1 LLPAVAV
8 ALTSGAVGYSLLKV
22 AVVFGVV
29 QTLEGT
35 VISPRIVGGSVGLHP
50 VWVVLALSAGGFY
63 LGFVGL
69 LLAVPIASG
78 IKLLVV
84 RVVDRYRRSRI
95 YDARAADTGT

>member
-1 LLPAVAV
+1 V

-29 QTLEGT
+29 QGLEGS
-35 VISPRIVGGSVGLHP
+35 VISPRIVGDSVGLHP

-69 LLAVPIASG
+69 LLAVPIAVG
-78 IKLLVV
+78 IKLVAIRLVE
-84 RVVDRYRRSRI
+84 RYRRSAM
-95 YDARAADTGT
+95 YDLAGAEPPA